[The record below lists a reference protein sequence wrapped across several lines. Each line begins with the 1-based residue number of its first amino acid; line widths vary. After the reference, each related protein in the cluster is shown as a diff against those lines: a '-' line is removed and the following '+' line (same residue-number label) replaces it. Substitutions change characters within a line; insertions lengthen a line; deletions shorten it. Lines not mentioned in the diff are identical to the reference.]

1 MTWEQLA
8 QKFPNS
14 AETQQLETMVPPTPR
29 NIHTQESRK
38 QSLNTP
44 SPEFMEIDSS
54 PTQQQ
59 SRTSFSESRV
69 RTPLPSKPRQDRA
82 STVSF
87 PQPNGGLSNGNIL
100 TSTSHGAIVRA
111 PEGFVRDRYRRVSAL
126 LLRWQDDEDSALINP
141 MDEFREVLG
150 EYYNCSCQT
159 KIIPSAN
166 QHHNASMWVLD
177 EILQFLKT
185 ETEDE
190 LKILYWS
197 SHSYLDGDRQ
207 MILARCD
214 NHPSAERLIILSLG

>member
-1 MTWEQLA
+1 MTWEELA

-14 AETQQLETMVPPTPR
+14 AETQQLETIVPPTPR
-29 NIHTQESRK
+29 NLQTQESRK
-38 QSLNTP
+38 HSISTP
-44 SPEFMEIDSS
+44 SPEFMDIDSS

-59 SRTSFSESRV
+59 TRASFSESRV

-82 STVSF
+82 STGSF
-87 PQPNGGLSNGNIL
+87 PPLNGSLPNGNI
-100 TSTSHGAIVRA
+100 SMSNSQGAALRA

-126 LLRWQDDEDSALINP
+126 FLRWQDDEDPALINP

-150 EYYNCSCQT
+150 EYYDCSCLT

-166 QHHNASMWVLD
+166 QHHNTSMWVLD

-185 ETEDE
+185 DTEDE

-207 MILARCD
+207 MILAR
-214 NHPSAERLIILSLG
+214 